1 MNQEDQNLS
10 SQIVASEIRRILFG
24 GAVSE
29 IQEKISLDL
38 KKWRI
43 VHILDAFKK
52 GDL

>member
-1 MNQEDQNLS
+1 MNQEDQMIS
-10 SQIVASEIRRILFG
+10 SQIVACEISFCEV
-24 GAVSE
+24 VSKV
-29 IQEKISLDL
+29 QEKISLDL